1 MHAAPASTSAASS
14 AASSQRRV
22 DLGPGAIENLC
33 AHQTDYAAMDGIDR
47 NGRVQKHA
55 EVTIVAGSSEA
66 VFAVGVA
73 RKVEF
78 RGVLDRQHVATR
90 RALAGEPSRGGEHL
104 AIADRAMIEEAA
116 KGQLLVTVIRQRMD
130 AGGRFLTHRI
140 QQLRPNPAQTCI
152 AKAPEIVL
160 QHRIGPCSMFAATE
174 SQFTTQ
180 GNRFALV
187 RTP

>member
-1 MHAAPASTSAASS
+1 M
-14 AASSQRRV
+14 
-22 DLGPGAIENLC
+22 
-33 AHQTDYAAMDGIDR
+33 
-47 NGRVQKHA
+47 
-55 EVTIVAGSSEA
+55 
-66 VFAVGVA
+66 FAVGVA
-73 RKVEF
+73 GKVEF
-78 RGVLDRQHVATR
+78 RGVLDRQHVATHR
-90 RALAGEPSRGGEHL
+90 TLAGEPSSRGEHL

-140 QQLRPNPAQTCI
+140 QQLRSNLAKTRI
-152 AKAPEIVL
+152 AKTPEIIL

-174 SQFTTQ
+174 SQFTAH